1 MTWFPKQIHI
11 IVWDIAAT
19 LTLCWVTKASERIQ
33 MVWQVRD
40 MIDTPFDQKNW
51 FLFVFAG
58 FSSLSYLSAHNN
70 KKRCIKSFY
79 IFHCFQ
85 TVDTRD
91 RFDAIHRWTFQYQS
105 HPKHLTKHFCSSL
118 CIAQRPILFLILVS
132 MAIQNSLISRKFNF
146 SLGLWKNLI
155 LAKSSE

>member
-1 MTWFPKQIHI
+1 MVI

-105 HPKHLTKHFCSSL
+105 HPKHQKFVFKFVYILLKDQFSS
-118 CIAQRPILFLILVS
+118 
-132 MAIQNSLISRKFNF
+132 KFWF
-146 SLGLWKNLI
+146 QWPFKI
-155 LAKSSE
+155 H

>member
-1 MTWFPKQIHI
+1 MLFQMVI

-70 KKRCIKSFY
+70 KKDALNPFTFSIVFKRL
-79 IFHCFQ
+79 
-85 TVDTRD
+85 TRATAQQALSIGGH
-91 RFDAIHRWTFQYQS
+91 FNINHI
-105 HPKHLTKHFCSSL
+105 PEIKHLSSSL
-118 CIAQRPILFLILVS
+118 CVS
-132 MAIQNSLISRKFNF
+132 CSKTNSLPNFGSNGHSKFI
-146 SLGLWKNLI
+146 NLQN
-155 LAKSSE
+155 L

>member
-1 MTWFPKQIHI
+1 MLVI

-70 KKRCIKSFY
+70 KKDALNPFTFSIVFKRL
-79 IFHCFQ
+79 
-85 TVDTRD
+85 TR
-91 RFDAIHRWTFQYQS
+91 ATA
-105 HPKHLTKHFCSSL
+105 LTLSIGGHFN
-118 CIAQRPILFLILVS
+118 INHIPNI
-132 MAIQNSLISRKFNF
+132 
-146 SLGLWKNLI
+146 
-155 LAKSSE
+155 